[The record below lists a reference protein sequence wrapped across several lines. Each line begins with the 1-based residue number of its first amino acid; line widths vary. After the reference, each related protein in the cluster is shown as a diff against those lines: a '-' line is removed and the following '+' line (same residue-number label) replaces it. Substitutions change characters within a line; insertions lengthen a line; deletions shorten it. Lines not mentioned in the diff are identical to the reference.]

1 MTTYSVNIVWGTAT
15 SMAAKEDG
23 SDKPLEDPGEL
34 DDVPDGVVEL
44 DDEHIDP
51 PEVEPD
57 PSPFFEPSVAGSSA
71 SVSVAS
77 GSVSAPGLG
86 PPGGIP
92 MPALVN
98 AFVPGGEIRYYAT
111 TGNFVA
117 YCCNK
122 SHGKCE
128 LTRGAKKTSRA
139 KGRPLAL
146 MMVFLSKHNHATKAA
161 HWADWPSRADRNKAR
176 SDLVLAAATHSWA
189 ADLLKREFHEGDFFY
204 VNEGRPLPLR
214 PFTRH
219 DDGR

>member
-57 PSPFFEPSVAGSSA
+57 PSPFFEPSVAGASA

-77 GSVSAPGLG
+77 GSVSAPGFG
-86 PPGGIP
+86 PPGGIH

-98 AFVPGGEIRYYAT
+98 AHVPGGEIRYYAT
-111 TGNFVA
+111 KEQFVA
-117 YCCNK
+117 Y
-122 SHGKCE
+122 
-128 LTRGAKKTSRA
+128 
-139 KGRPLAL
+139 
-146 MMVFLSKHNHATKAA
+146 
-161 HWADWPSRADRNKAR
+161 
-176 SDLVLAAATHSWA
+176 
-189 ADLLKREFHEGDFFY
+189 
-204 VNEGRPLPLR
+204 
-214 PFTRH
+214 
-219 DDGR
+219 